1 MTGNLRFGF
10 VLLLIVAVIVYMS
23 TFIVHERQLAI
34 KFKLGEIVEADYEPG
49 LYFQIPIINNV
60 LKFDSRVLT
69 MDTPSERFLTVEK
82 KNVIVNSFVKW
93 RIVDPKTFYTSTG
106 GDERR
111 AIARMASI
119 INDELKGKIA
129 SRTMREVISGE
140 RAVIMEEVT
149 DNAAVKIQDL
159 GIQLVDVR
167 VKKVELPDNVSNN
180 VYRRMATE
188 RQTVAKE
195 FRSRGEEQ
203 AKQIR
208 ANADRQRE
216 EILAEAY
223 RKAEEIRGEG
233 DASAAK
239 TYADSYNQDPEFYS
253 FYRSLKAYDAS
264 FGNNQDI
271 ILLSPDSDF
280 FKFFKDSE
288 AGR

>member
-1 MTGNLRFGF
+1 MSGRSSVFVILLALAAGLLSASLFTVDERQFAIKLRFG
-10 VLLLIVAVIVYMS
+10 
-23 TFIVHERQLAI
+23 
-34 KFKLGEIVEADYEPG
+34 EIIRTDFEPG
-49 LYFQIPIINNV
+49 LHLKVPFVHNV
-60 LKFDSRVLT
+60 LKFENRILT
-69 MDTPSERFLTVEK
+69 RNNPTEEFLTLEK
-82 KNVIVNSFVKW
+82 KNLKVDFYVKW
-93 RIVDPKTFYTSTG
+93 RITDPKTFYTSTR
-106 GDERR
+106 GDQRR

-129 SRTMREVISGE
+129 SQTMREVISGE
-140 RAVIMEEVT
+140 RAIIMQEVT
-149 DNAAVKIQDL
+149 DKAAVKIEDL
-159 GIQLVDVR
+159 GITLIDVR

-223 RKAEEIRGEG
+223 RKSEEIRGEG
-233 DASAAK
+233 DALAAK
-239 TYADSYNQDPEFYS
+239 TYADSYNQDREFYS

-280 FKFFKDSE
+280 FKFFKESKS
-288 AGR
+288 R

>member
-1 MTGNLRFGF
+1 MSNNLRFGF
-10 VLLLIVAVIVYMS
+10 ILLAVVGVIVWMS

-34 KFKLGEIVEADYEPG
+34 KFRLGEIVQSDYTPG
-49 LYFQIPIINNV
+49 IYFQIPIINNV
-60 LKFDSRVLT
+60 RKFDSRILT

-82 KNVIVNSFVKW
+82 KNVIVNSFAKW
-93 RIVDPKTFYTSTG
+93 RIVDPKLFYTSTG

-111 AIARMASI
+111 AIARMAAI

-129 SRTMREVISGE
+129 SKTMREVISGE
-140 RAVIMEEVT
+140 RATIMQEVT
-149 DNAAVKIQDL
+149 DKAAVKIEDL
-159 GIQLVDVR
+159 GIALVDLR
-167 VKKVELPDNVSNN
+167 VKKVELPDNVSIN

-223 RKAEEIRGEG
+223 RKAEQIRGEG
-233 DASAAK
+233 DAEAAR

-253 FYRSLKAYDAS
+253 FYRSLRAYEQS
-264 FGNNQDI
+264 FGNGDDM

-280 FKFFKDSE
+280 FKFFKDSNS
-288 AGR
+288 

>member
-1 MTGNLRFGF
+1 MSNIKFGF
-10 VLLLIVAVIVYMS
+10 ILILVAGAVLMMS
-23 TFIVHERQLAI
+23 TFIVHERELAI
-34 KFKLGEIVEADYEPG
+34 KFKLGEIVESDYEPG

-60 LKFDSRVLT
+60 RIFDSRILT
-69 MDTPSERFLTVEK
+69 MDTPSERFLTAEK
-82 KNVIVNSFVKW
+82 KNVIVNSFAKW
-93 RIVDPKTFYTSTG
+93 RIVDPKTFYTATA
-106 GDERR
+106 GDERQ

-119 INDELKGKIA
+119 INNELKGQIA
-129 SRTMREVISGE
+129 SKNMREVISGE
-140 RAVIMEEVT
+140 RATIMQVVT
-149 DNAAVKIQDL
+149 DNAGIKIRDL
-159 GIQLVDVR
+159 GIELIDVR
-167 VKKVELPDNVSNN
+167 IKKVELPENVSNN

-188 RQTVAKE
+188 RQTVARE

-223 RKAEEIRGEG
+223 RKSEEIRGEG

-253 FYRSLKAYDAS
+253 FYRSMKAYDVS
-264 FGNNQDI
+264 FGNNQDM

-280 FKFFKDSE
+280 YKYFKKAE
-288 AGR
+288 

>member
-1 MTGNLRFGF
+1 MTSNLRFGLI
-10 VLLLIVAVIVYMS
+10 LLAAVAAIVYMS
-23 TFIVHERQLAI
+23 TFIVHERELAI
-34 KFKLGEIVEADYEPG
+34 KFKLGEIIAADYEPG

-82 KNVIVNSFVKW
+82 KNVIVDSFVKW
-93 RIVDPKTFYTSTG
+93 RIVDPKTFYTATR
-106 GDERR
+106 GDERQ
-111 AIARMASI
+111 AVARMSSI
-119 INDELKGKIA
+119 ITDELKGKIA

-159 GIQLVDVR
+159 GIELVDVR

-180 VYRRMATE
+180 VYQRMATE

-223 RKAEEIRGEG
+223 RKSEEIRGEG
-233 DASAAK
+233 DALAAK
-239 TYADSYNQDPEFYS
+239 TYADAYNQDREFYS
-253 FYRSLKAYDAS
+253 FYRSLKAYDSS
-264 FGNNQDI
+264 FGNNQDM

-280 FKFFKDSE
+280 FKYFKDSE

>member
-1 MTGNLRFGF
+1 MTVNLRFALI
-10 VLLLIVAVIVYMS
+10 LLAILGVIVYLS
-23 TFIVHERQLAI
+23 TFIVHERELAI
-34 KFKLGEIVEADYEPG
+34 KFQLGEIVESEYEPG
-49 LYFQIPIINNV
+49 IYLQYPLINNV
-60 LKFDSRVLT
+60 RKFDSRILT

-93 RIVDPKTFYTSTG
+93 RIVDPKVFYTSTG
-106 GDERR
+106 GDPIQ
-111 AIARMASI
+111 AIARMSSI
-119 INDELKGKIA
+119 INNELKGKIA
-129 SRTMREVISGE
+129 SKSMREVISGE
-140 RAVIMEEVT
+140 RATIMQEVT
-149 DNAAVKIQDL
+149 DKAGVKIQDL
-159 GIQLVDVR
+159 GIELIDVR
-167 VKKVELPDNVSNN
+167 VKKVELPEEVSAN

-188 RQTVAKE
+188 RLTVAKE

-223 RKAEEIRGEG
+223 RKSEEIRGEG
-233 DASAAK
+233 DALAAK
-239 TYADSYNQDPEFYS
+239 TYADSYNQDKEFYS

-280 FKFFKDSE
+280 FKYFKDSKTE
-288 AGR
+288 